1 MLSFFR
7 RGGTG
12 QTVVMAVVGLVIV
25 VFVLE
30 FRAGRTVARGNVK
43 MDCAV
48 EVGGDCISTKEFWAA
63 YGMIVPPYAEKEQL
77 KRLQLFSRT
86 IDGLIERDLLLREAD
101 RLGISVGD
109 DVVEKQ
115 LTQGVARISLPA
127 AEAPTLGYMLGL
139 CQRVP
144 MERACV
150 PGTEGVRLLPVK
162 SSKTGQFDY
171 KIYERAVRNTT
182 NRSPRE
188 FKEMQRRELT
198 ATRMRDLIQARVPL
212 SESEAFIQY
221 EQLRSTASAEVVP
234 VSRDW
239 FVRFVIDASD
249 DAVATWALGH
259 KDPIDEAWKSAKGD
273 WTPGCR
279 LVSETK
285 VSFDASTSDEDKV
298 TLRSRIEKAERAVK
312 EGMPFERAVRQFG
325 DAAGATSDSSPH
337 CLADSAPQEL
347 RQTVEALPTDG
358 VSAIIE
364 TSEGFELVKSHG
376 LLEETALEETGRRA
390 VARRLFLQA
399 RAGELAASFGRDL
412 AAQVRAGTPLADAA
426 TALARAALG
435 LKGEKTDPASAAA
448 LDDPGRPKPE
458 SVGPFNVHSNPI
470 PNAML
475 GQSPAAKAF
484 TMKPGE
490 IDVFTTSDGVAVMQ
504 LTSVDRATRA
514 SFDAEKAMIMPRL
527 RQLKAREALTEYV
540 ARLRKK
546 AQAVIKISDSLL
558 AMDKKNQESQ

>member
-12 QTVVMAVVGLVIV
+12 QAVVMAVVGLVIV

-43 MDCAV
+43 TDCAV
-48 EVGGDCISTKEFWAA
+48 EVGGDCISSKEFWAA
-63 YGMIVPPYAEKEQL
+63 YGLVVPPYAEKEQL
-77 KRLQLFSRT
+77 RRLQLFRRV

-115 LTQGVARISLPA
+115 LAQGVARVSLPV
-127 AEAPTLGYMLGL
+127 AEAPMLGYMLGL
-139 CQRVP
+139 CQRAP
-144 MERACV
+144 MERACI

-188 FKEMQRRELT
+188 FKEMQRRELV
-198 ATRMRDLIQARVPL
+198 ATRMRDLVLARVPL
-212 SESEAFIQY
+212 SEDEAFIQY
-221 EQLRSTASAEVVP
+221 EELRSSASAQVVP
-234 VSRDW
+234 VSRGW
-239 FVRFVIDASD
+239 FARYVIDASD

-259 KDPIDEAWKSAKGD
+259 KDLIDEAWKSAKAE

-279 LVSETK
+279 LVSELK
-285 VSFDASTSDEDKV
+285 IAFDASTSDEDKV
-298 TLRSRIEKAERAVK
+298 TLRGKIEKAEQAVK
-312 EGMPFERAVRQFG
+312 DGMPFERAVRQFG
-325 DAAGATSDSSPH
+325 DASGAVGDSSPH
-337 CLADSAPQEL
+337 CLPDSAPREL
-347 RQTVEALPTDG
+347 RQSVEALTLDG
-358 VSAIIE
+358 VSPIIE
-364 TSEGFELVKSHG
+364 TSEGFELVKSNG
-376 LLEETALEETGRRA
+376 VLDEKALEETGRRA
-390 VARRLFLQA
+390 VARRLYIQA
-399 RAGELAASFGRDL
+399 RAGELAAGFGKDL

-426 TALARAALG
+426 KALARAALG
-435 LKGEKTDPASAAA
+435 LKGDKEGPSALA
-448 LDDPGRPKPE
+448 LDDPERPKPE
-458 SVGPFNVHSNPI
+458 SVGPFNVHGSPI

-475 GQSPAAKAF
+475 GQAPAAKAF

-490 IDVFTTSDGVAVMQ
+490 VEVFTTSDGAAVMQ
-504 LTSVDRATRA
+504 LTSVDRVTRA
-514 SFDAEKAMIMPRL
+514 SFDTEKAMIMPRL
-527 RQLKAREALTEYV
+527 RQAKAYEALTEYV

-546 AQAVIKISDSLL
+546 AQAGIKISEGLL
-558 AMDKKNQESQ
+558 AMDKKTQESQ

>member
-12 QTVVMAVVGLVIV
+12 QAVVMAVVGLVIV

-43 MDCAV
+43 TDCAV

-63 YGMIVPPYAEKEQL
+63 YGMVIPQYAEKEQL
-77 KRLQLFSRT
+77 KRYQLVRRV

-109 DVVEKQ
+109 EVVEKQ
-115 LTQGVARISLPA
+115 LSQGVARVSLPV
-127 AEAPTLGYMLGL
+127 AEAPMLGYMLGL
-139 CQRVP
+139 CQRAP
-144 MERACV
+144 MERACI
-150 PGTEGVRLLPVK
+150 PGTEGVRLLRVK
-162 SSKTGQFDY
+162 NSKTGQFEY
-171 KIYERAVRNTT
+171 KIYEREVRNVT

-188 FKEMQRRELT
+188 FKEMQRREAT
-198 ATRMRDLIQARVPL
+198 ATRMRDLIRARVPL
-212 SESEAFIQY
+212 SEAEAFIQY
-221 EQLRSTASAEVVP
+221 EQLRSTASAEVVA

-239 FVRFVIDASD
+239 FARYVIDASD

-259 KDPIDEAWKSAKGD
+259 KDRIDEAWKSAKAE
-273 WTPGCR
+273 WTSGCR
-279 LVSETK
+279 LVSAIE
-285 VSFDASTSDEDKV
+285 VAFDASTGDEDKV
-298 TLRSRIEKAERAVK
+298 ALRDKIEKAKQAVK
-312 EGMPFERAVRQFG
+312 DGMPFEQAVRQYG
-325 DAAGATSDSSPH
+325 DASGAARDSSPH

-347 RQTVEALPTDG
+347 RQTVESLPTDG
-358 VSAIIE
+358 VSPIIE

-376 LLEETALEETGRRA
+376 ILDEKSLEETGRRA
-390 VARRLFLQA
+390 VTRRLFIQA
-399 RAGELAASFGRDL
+399 QAGELAAGFGRDL
-412 AAQVRAGTPLADAA
+412 AAQVRAGTPLASAT

-435 LKGEKTDPASAAA
+435 LKGERGEPAVPG

-475 GQSPAAKAF
+475 GQTPAARAF

-490 IDVFTTSDGVAVMQ
+490 IEVFTTGDGVAVMQ
-504 LTSVDRATRA
+504 LSSVDRVTRA
-514 SFDAEKAMIMPRL
+514 SFDTEKAMIMPRL
-527 RQLKAREALTEYV
+527 RYAKAHEALTEYV

-546 AQAVIKISDSLL
+546 AQAGIKISEGLL
-558 AMDKKNQESQ
+558 AMDKKTQESQ